1 MKTSSRISE
10 QVVKRLP
17 RYYRCLK
24 AFEAEGKERV
34 CSEEISRRM
43 QITASQVRQDFTHF
57 GSCGMQGYGYD
68 VHLLKERVSAMIGL
82 TRAYHVIVVG
92 GGNVGRSICNYQGFF
107 REGFFVQAVFDL
119 FPESVEVRPGI
130 KVLSESELENYLA
143 GHDVDIGVVAVEA
156 EAAQATAD
164 RLIAGG
170 VRAIWNFA
178 PLNLQTPEGVA
189 VENIFMS
196 DSLFVLTYK
205 FNQALKQESAS
216 RKGTQNNKKTS
227 AAEKKGPGAEED
239 ADLSD

>member
-1 MKTSSRISE
+1 MKTSNRISE

-43 QITASQVRQDFTHF
+43 QVTASQVRQDFTHF

-68 VHLLKERVSAMIGL
+68 VHLLKERVSAMLGL

-119 FPESVEVRPGI
+119 FPESVEVRPGV
-130 KVLSESELENYLA
+130 KVLDDAALEEYLA
-143 GHDVDIGVVAVEA
+143 GHDVDIAVIAVEA
-156 EAAQATAD
+156 EAAQAMAD
-164 RLIAGG
+164 RLVVNG
-170 VRAIWNFA
+170 VRAIRNFA
-178 PLNLQTPEGVA
+178 PLNLEVPEGVA
-189 VENIFMS
+189 VENVFMS
-196 DSLFVLTYK
+196 DSLFVLAYR
-205 FNQALKQESAS
+205 FNEALK
-216 RKGTQNNKKTS
+216 
-227 AAEKKGPGAEED
+227 EEN
-239 ADLSD
+239 LPQWGENQPSQTHPV

>member
-1 MKTSSRISE
+1 MKTSNRISE

-43 QITASQVRQDFTHF
+43 QVTASQVRQDFTHF

-68 VHLLKERVSAMIGL
+68 VHLLKERVSAMLGL

-119 FPESVEVRPGI
+119 FPESVEVRPGV
-130 KVLSESELENYLA
+130 KVLDDAALEEYLA
-143 GHDVDIGVVAVEA
+143 GHDVDIAVIAVEA
-156 EAAQATAD
+156 EAAQAMAD
-164 RLIAGG
+164 RLVANG

-178 PLNLQTPEGVA
+178 PLNLEVPEGVA
-189 VENIFMS
+189 VENVFMS
-196 DSLFVLTYK
+196 DSLFVLAYR
-205 FNQALKQESAS
+205 FNEALKD
-216 RKGTQNNKKTS
+216 R
-227 AAEKKGPGAEED
+227 
-239 ADLSD
+239 DLPQWGENQPSQPHPV

>member
-1 MKTSSRISE
+1 MKTSNRISE

-43 QITASQVRQDFTHF
+43 QVTASQVRQDFTHF

-68 VHLLKERVSAMIGL
+68 VHLLKERVSAMLGL

-119 FPESVEVRPGI
+119 FPESVEVRPGV
-130 KVLSESELENYLA
+130 KVLDDAALGEYLA
-143 GHDVDIGVVAVEA
+143 GHDVDIAVIAVEA
-156 EAAQATAD
+156 EAAQAMAD
-164 RLIAGG
+164 RLVVNG

-178 PLNLQTPEGVA
+178 PLNLEVPEGVA
-189 VENIFMS
+189 VENVFMS
-196 DSLFVLTYK
+196 DSLFVLAYR
-205 FNQALKQESAS
+205 FNEALK
-216 RKGTQNNKKTS
+216 
-227 AAEKKGPGAEED
+227 EEN
-239 ADLSD
+239 LPQWGENRPSQTHPV

>member
-1 MKTSSRISE
+1 MKTSNRISE

-43 QITASQVRQDFTHF
+43 QVTASQVRQDFTHF

-68 VHLLKERVSAMIGL
+68 VHLLKERVSAMLGL

-119 FPESVEVRPGI
+119 FPESVEVRPGV
-130 KVLSESELENYLA
+130 KVLDDAALEEYLT
-143 GHDVDIGVVAVEA
+143 GHDVDIAVIAVEA
-156 EAAQATAD
+156 EAAQAMAD
-164 RLIAGG
+164 RLVANG

-178 PLNLQTPEGVA
+178 PLNLEVPEGVA
-189 VENIFMS
+189 VENVFMS
-196 DSLFVLTYK
+196 DSLFVLAYR
-205 FNQALKQESAS
+205 FNEALK
-216 RKGTQNNKKTS
+216 
-227 AAEKKGPGAEED
+227 EEN
-239 ADLSD
+239 LPQWGENRPSQTHLV

>member
-1 MKTSSRISE
+1 MKTSNRISE

-43 QITASQVRQDFTHF
+43 QVTASQVRQDFTHF

-68 VHLLKERVSAMIGL
+68 VHLLKERVSAMLGL

-119 FPESVEVRPGI
+119 FPESVEVRPGV
-130 KVLSESELENYLA
+130 KVLDDAALEEYLA
-143 GHDVDIGVVAVEA
+143 GHDVDIAVIAVEA
-156 EAAQATAD
+156 EAAQAMAD
-164 RLIAGG
+164 RLVANG

-178 PLNLQTPEGVA
+178 PLNLEVSEGVA
-189 VENIFMS
+189 VENVFMS
-196 DSLFVLTYK
+196 DSLFVLAYR
-205 FNQALKQESAS
+205 FNEALK
-216 RKGTQNNKKTS
+216 
-227 AAEKKGPGAEED
+227 EEN
-239 ADLSD
+239 LPQWGENQQSQTHPV

>member
-1 MKTSSRISE
+1 MKTSNRISE

-43 QITASQVRQDFTHF
+43 QVTASQVRQDFTHF

-68 VHLLKERVSAMIGL
+68 VHLLKERVSAMLGL

-119 FPESVEVRPGI
+119 FPESVEVRPGV
-130 KVLSESELENYLA
+130 KVLDDAALEEYLA
-143 GHDVDIGVVAVEA
+143 GHDVDIAVIAVEA
-156 EAAQATAD
+156 EAAQAMAD
-164 RLIAGG
+164 RLVANG

-178 PLNLQTPEGVA
+178 PLNLEVPEGVA
-189 VENIFMS
+189 VENVFMS
-196 DSLFVLTYK
+196 DSLFVLAYR
-205 FNQALKQESAS
+205 FNEALK
-216 RKGTQNNKKTS
+216 
-227 AAEKKGPGAEED
+227 EEN
-239 ADLSD
+239 LPQWGENQPSQTHPV

>member
-1 MKTSSRISE
+1 MKTSNRISE

-43 QITASQVRQDFTHF
+43 QVTASQVRQDFTHF

-68 VHLLKERVSAMIGL
+68 VHLLKERVSAMLGL

-119 FPESVEVRPGI
+119 FPESVEVRPGV
-130 KVLSESELENYLA
+130 KVLDDAALEEYLA
-143 GHDVDIGVVAVEA
+143 GHDVDIAVIAVEA
-156 EAAQATAD
+156 EAAQAMAD
-164 RLIAGG
+164 RLVVNG

-178 PLNLQTPEGVA
+178 PLNLEVPEGVA
-189 VENIFMS
+189 VENVFMS
-196 DSLFVLTYK
+196 DSLFVLAYR
-205 FNQALKQESAS
+205 FNEALK
-216 RKGTQNNKKTS
+216 
-227 AAEKKGPGAEED
+227 EEN
-239 ADLSD
+239 LPQWGENQPSQTHPV

>member
-1 MKTSSRISE
+1 MKTSNRISE

-43 QITASQVRQDFTHF
+43 QVTASQVRQDFTHF

-68 VHLLKERVSAMIGL
+68 VHLLKERVSAMLGL

-119 FPESVEVRPGI
+119 FPESVEVRPGV
-130 KVLSESELENYLA
+130 KVLDDAALEEYLA
-143 GHDVDIGVVAVEA
+143 GHDVDIAVIAVEA
-156 EAAQATAD
+156 EAAQAMAD
-164 RLIAGG
+164 RLVANG

-178 PLNLQTPEGVA
+178 PLNLEVPEGVA
-189 VENIFMS
+189 VENVFMS
-196 DSLFVLTYK
+196 DSLFVLAYR
-205 FNQALKQESAS
+205 FNEALKDRDLPQWGESRPS
-216 RKGTQNNKKTS
+216 HPRG
-227 AAEKKGPGAEED
+227 
-239 ADLSD
+239 

>member
-1 MKTSSRISE
+1 MKTSNRISE

-43 QITASQVRQDFTHF
+43 QVTASQVRQDFTHF

-68 VHLLKERVSAMIGL
+68 VHLLKERVSAMLGL

-119 FPESVEVRPGI
+119 FPESVEVRPGV
-130 KVLSESELENYLA
+130 KVLDDAALEEYLA
-143 GHDVDIGVVAVEA
+143 GHDVDIAVIAVEA
-156 EAAQATAD
+156 EAAQAMAD
-164 RLIAGG
+164 RLVANG

-178 PLNLQTPEGVA
+178 PLNLEVSEGVA
-189 VENIFMS
+189 VENVFMS
-196 DSLFVLTYK
+196 DSLFVLAYR
-205 FNQALKQESAS
+205 FNEALK
-216 RKGTQNNKKTS
+216 
-227 AAEKKGPGAEED
+227 EEN
-239 ADLSD
+239 LPQWGENQPSQTHPV

>member
-1 MKTSSRISE
+1 MKTSNRISE

-43 QITASQVRQDFTHF
+43 QVTASQVRQDFTHF

-68 VHLLKERVSAMIGL
+68 VHLLKERVSAMLGL

-119 FPESVEVRPGI
+119 FPESVEVRPGV
-130 KVLSESELENYLA
+130 KVLDDAALEEYLA
-143 GHDVDIGVVAVEA
+143 GHDVDIAVAAVEA
-156 EAAQATAD
+156 EAAQAMAD
-164 RLIAGG
+164 RLVANG

-178 PLNLQTPEGVA
+178 PLNLEVPEGVA
-189 VENIFMS
+189 VENVFMS
-196 DSLFVLTYK
+196 DSLFVLAYR
-205 FNQALKQESAS
+205 FNEALK
-216 RKGTQNNKKTS
+216 
-227 AAEKKGPGAEED
+227 EEN
-239 ADLSD
+239 LPQWGENQPSQTHPV

>member
-1 MKTSSRISE
+1 MKTSNRISE

-24 AFEAEGKERV
+24 AFEAEGEERV

-43 QITASQVRQDFTHF
+43 QVTASQVRQDFTHF

-68 VHLLKERVSAMIGL
+68 VHLLKERVSAMLGL

-119 FPESVEVRPGI
+119 FPESVEVRPGV
-130 KVLSESELENYLA
+130 KVLDDAALEEYLA
-143 GHDVDIGVVAVEA
+143 GHDVDIAVIAVEA
-156 EAAQATAD
+156 EAAQAMAD
-164 RLIAGG
+164 RLVANG

-178 PLNLQTPEGVA
+178 PLNLEVPEGVA
-189 VENIFMS
+189 VENVFMS
-196 DSLFVLTYK
+196 DSLFVLAYR
-205 FNQALKQESAS
+205 FNEALK
-216 RKGTQNNKKTS
+216 
-227 AAEKKGPGAEED
+227 EEN
-239 ADLSD
+239 LPQWGENRPSQTHPV

>member
-1 MKTSSRISE
+1 MKTSNRISE

-43 QITASQVRQDFTHF
+43 QVTASQVRQDFTHF

-68 VHLLKERVSAMIGL
+68 VHLLKERVSAMLGL

-130 KVLSESELENYLA
+130 KVLDDAALEEYLA
-143 GHDVDIGVVAVEA
+143 GHDVDIAVIAVEA
-156 EAAQATAD
+156 EAAQAMAD
-164 RLIAGG
+164 RLVANG

-178 PLNLQTPEGVA
+178 PLNLEVSEGVA
-189 VENIFMS
+189 VENVFMS
-196 DSLFVLTYK
+196 DSLFVLAYR
-205 FNQALKQESAS
+205 FNEALK
-216 RKGTQNNKKTS
+216 
-227 AAEKKGPGAEED
+227 EEN
-239 ADLSD
+239 LPQWGENQPSQTHPV

>member
-1 MKTSSRISE
+1 MKTSNRISE

-43 QITASQVRQDFTHF
+43 QVTASQVRQDFTHF

-68 VHLLKERVSAMIGL
+68 VHLLKERVSAMLGL

-119 FPESVEVRPGI
+119 FPESVEVRPGV
-130 KVLSESELENYLA
+130 KVLDDAALEEYLA
-143 GHDVDIGVVAVEA
+143 GHDVDIAVIAVEA
-156 EAAQATAD
+156 EAAQAMAD
-164 RLIAGG
+164 RLVVNG

-178 PLNLQTPEGVA
+178 PLNLEVPEGVA
-189 VENIFMS
+189 VENVFMS
-196 DSLFVLTYK
+196 DSLFVLAYR
-205 FNQALKQESAS
+205 FNEALK
-216 RKGTQNNKKTS
+216 
-227 AAEKKGPGAEED
+227 EEN
-239 ADLSD
+239 LPQWGENQPSQTHTV

>member
-1 MKTSSRISE
+1 MKTSNRISE

-43 QITASQVRQDFTHF
+43 QVTASQVRQDFTHF

-68 VHLLKERVSAMIGL
+68 VHLLKERVSAMLGL

-107 REGFFVQAVFDL
+107 REGFFVQALFDL
-119 FPESVEVRPGI
+119 FPESEEVRPGV
-130 KVLSESELENYLA
+130 KVLDDAALEEYLA
-143 GHDVDIGVVAVEA
+143 GHDVDIAVIAVEA
-156 EAAQATAD
+156 EAAQAMAD
-164 RLIAGG
+164 RLVANG

-178 PLNLQTPEGVA
+178 PLNLEVPEGVA
-189 VENIFMS
+189 VENVFMS
-196 DSLFVLTYK
+196 DSLFVLAYR
-205 FNQALKQESAS
+205 FNEALKD
-216 RKGTQNNKKTS
+216 R
-227 AAEKKGPGAEED
+227 
-239 ADLSD
+239 DLPQWGENQPSQPHPV

>member
-1 MKTSSRISE
+1 MKTSNRISE

-43 QITASQVRQDFTHF
+43 QVTASQVRQDFTHF

-68 VHLLKERVSAMIGL
+68 VHLLKERGSAMLGL

-119 FPESVEVRPGI
+119 FPESVEVRPGV
-130 KVLSESELENYLA
+130 KVLDDAALEEYLA
-143 GHDVDIGVVAVEA
+143 GHDVDIAVIAVEA
-156 EAAQATAD
+156 EAAQAMAD
-164 RLIAGG
+164 RLVVNG

-178 PLNLQTPEGVA
+178 PLNLEVPEGVA
-189 VENIFMS
+189 VENVFMS
-196 DSLFVLTYK
+196 DSLFVLAYR
-205 FNQALKQESAS
+205 FNEALK
-216 RKGTQNNKKTS
+216 
-227 AAEKKGPGAEED
+227 EEN
-239 ADLSD
+239 LPQWGENQPSQTHPV

>member
-1 MKTSSRISE
+1 MKTSNRISE

-43 QITASQVRQDFTHF
+43 QVTASQVRQDFTHF

-68 VHLLKERVSAMIGL
+68 VHLLKERVSAMLGL

-119 FPESVEVRPGI
+119 FPESVEVRPGV
-130 KVLSESELENYLA
+130 KVLDDAALEEYLA
-143 GHDVDIGVVAVEA
+143 GHDVDIAVIAVEA
-156 EAAQATAD
+156 EAAQAMAD
-164 RLIAGG
+164 RLVANG

-178 PLNLQTPEGVA
+178 PLNLEVPEGVA
-189 VENIFMS
+189 VENVFMS
-196 DSLFVLTYK
+196 DSLFVLAYR
-205 FNQALKQESAS
+205 FNEALK
-216 RKGTQNNKKTS
+216 
-227 AAEKKGPGAEED
+227 EEN
-239 ADLSD
+239 LPQWGENRPSQTHPV

>member
-1 MKTSSRISE
+1 MKTSNRISE

-43 QITASQVRQDFTHF
+43 QVTASQVRQDFTHF

-68 VHLLKERVSAMIGL
+68 VHLLKERVSAMLGL

-119 FPESVEVRPGI
+119 FPESVEVRPGV
-130 KVLSESELENYLA
+130 KVLDDAALEEYLA
-143 GHDVDIGVVAVEA
+143 GHDVDIAVIAVEA
-156 EAAQATAD
+156 EAAQAMAD
-164 RLIAGG
+164 RLVANG

-178 PLNLQTPEGVA
+178 PLNLEVPEGVA
-189 VENIFMS
+189 VENVFMS
-196 DSLFVLTYK
+196 DSLFVLAYR
-205 FNQALKQESAS
+205 FNEALKEENLPQWGENRTSQ
-216 RKGTQNNKKTS
+216 TQ
-227 AAEKKGPGAEED
+227 PG
-239 ADLSD
+239 

>member
-1 MKTSSRISE
+1 MKTSNRISE

-43 QITASQVRQDFTHF
+43 QVTASQVRQDFTHF

-68 VHLLKERVSAMIGL
+68 VHLLKERVSAMLGL

-130 KVLSESELENYLA
+130 KVLDDAALEEYLA
-143 GHDVDIGVVAVEA
+143 GHDVDIAVIAVEA
-156 EAAQATAD
+156 EAAQAMAD
-164 RLIAGG
+164 RLVANG

-178 PLNLQTPEGVA
+178 PLNLEVSEGVA
-189 VENIFMS
+189 VENVFMS
-196 DSLFVLTYK
+196 DSLFVLAYR
-205 FNQALKQESAS
+205 FNEALKEENLPQWGENQPSQ
-216 RKGTQNNKKTS
+216 TQ
-227 AAEKKGPGAEED
+227 PV
-239 ADLSD
+239 